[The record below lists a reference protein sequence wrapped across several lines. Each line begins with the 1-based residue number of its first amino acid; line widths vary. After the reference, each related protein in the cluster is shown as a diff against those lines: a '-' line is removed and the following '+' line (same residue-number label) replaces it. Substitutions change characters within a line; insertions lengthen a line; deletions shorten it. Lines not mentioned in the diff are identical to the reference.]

1 MEYKNESGAM
11 VPLRVHTI
19 LISTQHAP
27 GARGELHKWSVRGGQ
42 AVEAGPLC
50 ACMQL
55 MVQVQTCLALSSHLT
70 CLEQQVPSSPLQGRL
85 QSMTAPA
92 RCLLAVRP
100 ATLTGASQC
109 WPCWCSG
116 TPPPPPAL

>member
-27 GARGELHKWSVRGGQ
+27 GARGEFLKWLVYGRQ
-42 AVEAGPLC
+42 AAEAGPLC

-55 MVQVQTCLALSSHLT
+55 VVQVQTCLVQTSHLT
-70 CLEQQVPSSPLQGRL
+70 CL
-85 QSMTAPA
+85 
-92 RCLLAVRP
+92 
-100 ATLTGASQC
+100 
-109 WPCWCSG
+109 
-116 TPPPPPAL
+116 

>member
-27 GARGELHKWSVRGGQ
+27 GAWGEPFTWFASGRQ
-42 AVEAGPLC
+42 AAEAGPLC

-55 MVQVQTCLALSSHLT
+55 MLQVQTCLVQSSQGL
-70 CLEQQVPSSPLQGRL
+70 CLEQQVLSP
-85 QSMTAPA
+85 AA
-92 RCLLAVRP
+92 KAAEHDC
-100 ATLTGASQC
+100 
-109 WPCWCSG
+109 PC
-116 TPPPPPAL
+116 